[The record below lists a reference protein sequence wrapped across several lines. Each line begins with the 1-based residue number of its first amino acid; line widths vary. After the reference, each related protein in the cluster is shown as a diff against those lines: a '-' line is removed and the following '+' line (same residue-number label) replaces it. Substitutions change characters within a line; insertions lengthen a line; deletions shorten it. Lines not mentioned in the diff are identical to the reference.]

1 MDHEGLW
8 SISRHPN
15 YLGEIMLWSGIA
27 LLGVPCFSGLEGV
40 AWVSPVFVYILLTKV
55 SGVPILDR
63 RAMEKW
69 GDDPSYL
76 LYRENTPEIMPRLVP
91 NK

>member
-1 MDHEGLW
+1 
-8 SISRHPN
+8 
-15 YLGEIMLWSGIA
+15 
-27 LLGVPCFSGLEGV
+27 LEGV

-69 GDDPSYL
+69 GEDPSYL
-76 LYRENTPEIMPRLVP
+76 LYRENTPEIMPRLISQ
-91 NK
+91 K

>member
-1 MDHEGLW
+1 
-8 SISRHPN
+8 
-15 YLGEIMLWSGIA
+15 MLWSGIA

-40 AWVSPVFVYILLTKV
+40 AWVSPVFTFCSPRLVAYPSWIESYGEV
-55 SGVPILDR
+55 GHD
-63 RAMEKW
+63 
-69 GDDPSYL
+69 SYL